1 MEIGHH
7 SVSAHHH
14 VSKQGTELALETV
27 KMQH

>member
-7 SVSAHHH
+7 SVSAQSH